1 MKAMLLSGVCLATGM
16 FASASAMAAT
26 TPSAKQALQE
36 QLAPISTL
44 QARFEQQVVGA
55 DGEVIQTLEG
65 ELAMARPNKFYWQ
78 SEAPDELTLVADGV
92 AVYYFDAFVEQVTIS
107 DQHSAAG
114 QSPFLLLLDAEA
126 TAWADYEVSQD
137 GQSYTLAPTANAA
150 QQQQL
155 TLTFGAEQG
164 QLESVVLTD
173 GQGQQTQIQLAEV
186 AMNLALPYTTFSY
199 QIPADAMVDDQ
210 RAEPQL

>member
-1 MKAMLLSGVCLATGM
+1 MKAIWFSAAMLLTSTA
-16 FASASAMAAT
+16 AAT
-26 TPSAKQALQE
+26 TPPSAKQALQE

-55 DGEVIQTLEG
+55 DGETIQTLTG

-78 SEAPDELTLVADGV
+78 SEAPDELLLVADGT

-107 DQHSAAG
+107 DQQAAAG

-126 TAWADYEVSQD
+126 SAWADYEVRLEE
-137 GQSYTLAPTANAA
+137 GSYQLIPTENAA

-155 TLTFGAEQG
+155 TLTFDTEQSSL
-164 QLESVVLTD
+164 QRVVLTD
-173 GQGQQTQIQLAEV
+173 SQGQQTQIQLAEV
-186 AMNLALPYTTFSY
+186 KTNLALPYTTFSY

-210 RAEPQL
+210 RAQPQL